1 MTSRALLR
9 RASIGGWTLLLAL
22 GACSAEAPKPAPPA
36 PAPAPP
42 GPAAVAIAAQ
52 AGPVDGKTVNSDA
65 FIWEL
70 VTQFAAPVSP
80 AKPSPV
86 VFETWASDEETF
98 NTNPQWPSGPR
109 PLKFHVSVLQRM
121 KTGQP
126 AGPAPAF
133 KIDVACNPP
142 TGGAVG
148 MFPASGTPTP
158 CVAEQVARNRVE
170 FDYIVNNKLNTQTG
184 LAAAYKSGLTVEMPI
199 EAIALKGDWVPT
211 AVLLQWIPQLGTL
224 DRIRQLYHTTTSDS
238 VEYALVSMH
247 VASRQNPNWVWGT
260 LEHEM
265 NPGRCDYIG
274 CYDSF
279 GAQVPVVQPNKASFN
294 TQYGACAKT
303 PALEALMAKANLS
316 EVWKHYC
323 LKSSQV
329 TFTAADGTPYVLGN
343 SVIEGIVGNGT
354 IAASSCIACHSY
366 ASFGASGT
374 PTAAATAILPFNPT
388 GNTIQ
393 NVLSGSRTFSFNWGL
408 LNAPK

>member
-1 MTSRALLR
+1 
-9 RASIGGWTLLLAL
+9 LLAL

-303 PALEALMAKANLS
+303 PALEALMAKAQSVRGVEALLP
-316 EVWKHYC
+316 EVVAGHLHGGRRHAVRARQLGDRRHRRQRHHRGVVLHRVPLVRVVWRERH
-323 LKSSQV
+323 
-329 TFTAADGTPYVLGN
+329 ADGGRDGDPAVQ
-343 SVIEGIVGNGT
+343 S
-354 IAASSCIACHSY
+354 H
-366 ASFGASGT
+366 
-374 PTAAATAILPFNPT
+374 